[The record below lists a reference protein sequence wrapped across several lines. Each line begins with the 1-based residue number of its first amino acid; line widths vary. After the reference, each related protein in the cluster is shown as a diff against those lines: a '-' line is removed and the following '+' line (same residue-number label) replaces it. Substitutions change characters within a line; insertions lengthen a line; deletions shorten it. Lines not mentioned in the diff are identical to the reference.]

1 MNIRLP
7 DHLDLIAAAPGGIQK
22 LRGLILELAVRGKLV
37 AQDPNDEPASE
48 LLKRIAKERARL
60 EAEGVC
66 KKTKPVPPVG
76 EDEQTFAMPDGW
88 EWCRLQSAYDVRAGT
103 HDSPKFLQ
111 TGVPFL
117 TSKNIYGEKL
127 DLSDLKYISEADHI
141 EFSRRSKVDKFDIL
155 FAMIGSI
162 GNPVI
167 VETDLMF
174 SFKNMAI
181 FKYFSIDLSSPQ
193 YLRMLLSVVAAD
205 IKANAAGGV
214 QSFVVLGTI
223 RNQPIALPPL
233 AEQHRIVAKG
243 DELMVLCDKLEVEQ
257 KEADNLRT
265 KLADSLIESA
275 LAA

>member
-1 MNIRLP
+1 MNPCITEVTP
-7 DHLDLIAAAPGGIQK
+7 HTDHTLTL
-22 LRGLILELAVRGKLV
+22 
-37 AQDPNDEPASE
+37 
-48 LLKRIAKERARL
+48 
-60 EAEGVC
+60 
-66 KKTKPVPPVG
+66 
-76 EDEQTFAMPDGW
+76 TFANGETRHFDLAPYLHLPCFEPLKQTAFFLLARCDH
-88 EWCRLQSAYDVRAGT
+88 GT
-103 HDSPKFLQ
+103 VAWPQ
-111 TGVPFL
+111 
-117 TSKNIYGEKL
+117 
-127 DLSDLKYISEADHI
+127 
-141 EFSRRSKVDKFDIL
+141 FSGRSKVDKFDIL

-162 GNPVI
+162 ENPVI